1 MKSSDPRQIIN
12 DANMTRFQ
20 VMIIALTVGLN
31 ALDGFDV
38 MSISFAAPGI
48 AEEWGITRA
57 ALGFVLS
64 MELLGMGIG
73 SILLGNVADRF
84 GRRPTVLGCLVTMT
98 IGMFMVTTTSS
109 IVELSLWRIVTG
121 LGIGGMLAATNA
133 LAAEFSNSKRRH
145 MSVSLMAIGYPIGGV
160 IGGSISSMLLNWF
173 DWRIVFYF
181 GTVMTLLFIPL
192 VWFMLPESVIWL
204 TRKQPANALEKVNK
218 SLKRLGHQTVSSL
231 PEISESKRKADFSVI
246 FRMPLRPTTV
256 VVASAYFLH
265 ILTFYF
271 ILKWVPELVVD
282 MGFTSARA
290 GGVLVWASIGGAI
303 GGGIFGLLT
312 NRFDLK
318 RLTIACMILGAVF
331 NTLFGQTPADLVIM
345 SALVASTAFFTN
357 AAVVGMYALLAQVYP
372 TQARAFGTGFSV
384 GFGRG
389 GSVMSPIIAG
399 FLLQFNIGLPVV
411 AFLMGLGSVFAAIA
425 LLFLK
430 VDNGDDAE
438 AVSSASDSG
447 L

>member
-181 GTVMTLLFIPL
+181 GTVMTLLFIPV

>member
-1 MKSSDPRQIIN
+1 MNSSDPRQIIN

-48 AEEWGITRA
+48 AAEWGITRG

-109 IVELSLWRIVTG
+109 IVELSLWRILTG

-173 DWRIVFYF
+173 DWRVVFYF
-181 GTVMTLLFIPL
+181 GTVMTLLFIPV

-218 SLKRLGHQTVSSL
+218 SLKRLGHETVSSL
-231 PEISESKRKADFSVI
+231 PEISEVKRKADFSVI
-246 FRMPLRPTTV
+246 FRMPLRPTTI

-303 GGGIFGLLT
+303 GGGIFGVLT

-331 NTLFGQTPADLVIM
+331 NTLFGHTPADLVIM

-372 TQARAFGTGFSV
+372 TQARASGTGFSV

-399 FLLQFNIGLPVV
+399 FLLQFNIGLPIV

-438 AVSSASDSG
+438 AASSGSDA
-447 L
+447 

>member
-1 MKSSDPRQIIN
+1 MNSSDPRQIIN

-48 AEEWGITRA
+48 AAEWGITRG

-181 GTVMTLLFIPL
+181 GTVMTLLFIPV

-303 GGGIFGLLT
+303 GGGIFGVLT

-318 RLTIACMILGAVF
+318 RLTIACMILGAFF

-438 AVSSASDSG
+438 AANSASDSG